1 MAAGDIDDLEALEPM
16 ARLLVSHLRRENA
29 DLREQLARNAE
40 QLSKNSELIQRLTEQ
55 VEALNHRL
63 FGKRSEKIPSVREE
77 LRQQVAPGELTVDG
91 DPMPE
96 QPEARA
102 KEKRRKARKSS
113 EPARQTRRQARKDIP
128 TIIEVREVQ
137 AEALPEGYTLADF
150 RVVGDGKVL
159 HRVEHVAEHLVIQKY
174 VLQTLASKDG
184 QHVITAE
191 APAGVID
198 GGHYGPSL
206 HAHVAVTRGDDSIPL
221 YRSERALARAGYP
234 IARSTLCTLFH
245 RVAEQLAPLYQE
257 MRSVVRRSRYVNA
270 DETGQRILDK
280 DECLRGWMWV
290 MLSRQAV
297 VYHYSDSRD
306 AVTANALLGGT
317 SGNLTIDGYAAY
329 NGLSEKTASRL
340 RSGCW
345 GHCRRKFFEA
355 MPVDSVDHENRELL
369 GMVTE
374 LYRIEDEAASRGIE
388 GTPEHL
394 ELRQRKSAPIVKKIW
409 RWVDAR
415 DGKHSPKSKMG
426 AALTYATK
434 QRDNLSRF
442 LHDPKLPLDNNVA
455 ERALRIVALGRKN
468 SLFAG
473 SAEHA
478 QNLAIIQSVIAT
490 CRMHAV
496 NPYDYIRH
504 MLIEIQSHPAARI
517 AELMPWRWHPSGA

>member
-1 MAAGDIDDLEALEPM
+1 MADGDIDDLEALEPA

-29 DLREQLARNAE
+29 ELREQLV
-40 QLSKNSELIQRLTEQ
+40 KNNDLIQRLTEQ
-55 VEALNHRL
+55 VEALNRRL
-63 FGKRSEKIPSVREE
+63 FGKRSEKIPTVREE
-77 LRQQVAPGELTVDG
+77 LRKQDEPGELTVDG
-91 DPMPE
+91 TPMPE
-96 QPEARA
+96 EPEARD
-102 KEKRRKARKSS
+102 KERRRKARKSS
-113 EPARQTRRQARKDIP
+113 DPARKKRRQARKDIP

-137 AEALPEGYTLADF
+137 AEALPEGYSLSDF

-184 QHVITAE
+184 QHLITAQ
-191 APAGVID
+191 APPGVID
-198 GGHYGPSL
+198 GGHYGPGL
-206 HAHVAVTRGDDSIPL
+206 HAHVAVSRGDDSIPL

-245 RVAEQLAPLYQE
+245 RTAEQLAPLYEE
-257 MRSVVRRSRYVNA
+257 MRAVVRRSRYVNA
-270 DETGQRILDK
+270 DETGQRILDQ
-280 DECLRGWMWV
+280 DQCLRGWMWV

-306 AVTANALLGGT
+306 AATADALLGGT

-355 MPVDSVDHENRELL
+355 MPADSVNHENRELL
-369 GMVTE
+369 ALVTD
-374 LYRIEDEAASRGIE
+374 LYRVEDEASSLGIE

-394 ELRQRKSAPIVKKIW
+394 ELRQRKSARIVKNIW

-426 AALTYATK
+426 AALSYATK
-434 QRDNLSRF
+434 QREHLSRF
-442 LHDPKLPLDNNVA
+442 LHDPKLPLDNNAA

-478 QNLAIIQSVIAT
+478 KNLAVIQSIIAT

>member
-1 MAAGDIDDLEALEPM
+1 MAAGDVDDLEATLDVA

-29 DLREQLARNAE
+29 ELREQLA
-40 QLSKNSELIQRLTEQ
+40 KNGELIQRLIEQ
-55 VEALNHRL
+55 VEALNRRL
-63 FGKRSEKIPSVREE
+63 FGKRSEKIPTVREE
-77 LRQQVAPGELTVDG
+77 LRKQIDPGELTVDG
-91 DPMPE
+91 EPMPE

-102 KEKRRKARKSS
+102 KEKRRKARQAS
-113 EPARQTRRQARKDIP
+113 EPERQKRRRLRKDIP
-128 TIIEVREVQ
+128 TIVEVREVQ
-137 AEALPEGYTLADF
+137 ADALPEGYSLGDF

-184 QHVITAE
+184 QHVITSQ
-191 APAGVID
+191 APPGVVD
-198 GGHYGPSL
+198 GGHYGPGL
-206 HAHVAVTRGDDSIPL
+206 HAHVAVSRGDDSIPL

-234 IARSTLCTLFH
+234 IARSTLCALFH
-245 RVAEQLAPLYQE
+245 RTAEQLKPLYDE
-257 MRSVVRRSRYVNA
+257 MRSVVRSGRYVHA
-270 DETGQRILDK
+270 DETGQPVLDK
-280 DECLRGWMWV
+280 DECSRGWMWV
-290 MLSRQAV
+290 ILSRMAI

-306 AVTANALLGGT
+306 AATAETLLGGT

-329 NGLSEKTASRL
+329 NGLSDKTASRR

-355 MPVDSVDHENRELL
+355 MPVDSLDHENRELL
-369 GMVTE
+369 AMITD
-374 LYRIEDEAASRGIE
+374 LYRIEDEACSLGIE
-388 GTPEHL
+388 RTAQHL
-394 ELRQRKSAPIVKKIW
+394 ELRQRKSAPVVKKIW

-415 DGKHSPKSKMG
+415 NGKHSPKSKMG

-434 QRDNLSRF
+434 QRDKLSQF
-442 LHDPKLPLDNNVA
+442 LYDPKLVLDNNAA

-478 QNLAIIQSVIAT
+478 QNLAILQSIIAT
-490 CRMHAV
+490 CRLHAV

-517 AELMPWRWHPSGA
+517 AELMPWRWHPPSA

>member
-1 MAAGDIDDLEALEPM
+1 MAGDDVDDLEAALDPT

-29 DLREQLARNAE
+29 ALREQLT
-40 QLSKNSELIQRLTEQ
+40 KNGELIQRLTEQ
-55 VEALNHRL
+55 VEALNRRL

-77 LRQQVAPGELTVDG
+77 LRQRVDPDERTVDG
-91 DPMPE
+91 TPMPE

-102 KEKRRKARKSS
+102 KENRRKARLAS
-113 EPARQTRRQARKDIP
+113 EPERQHRRRLRKDIP
-128 TIIEVREVQ
+128 TLVEVREVQ
-137 AEALPEGYTLADF
+137 ADALPEGYSLEDF
-150 RVVGDGKVL
+150 RVVGESKVL

-184 QHVITAE
+184 QHVLTAA
-191 APAGVID
+191 APPGVVD
-198 GGHYGPSL
+198 GGHYGPGL
-206 HAHVAVTRGDDSIPL
+206 HAHVAVSRGDDSIPL

-245 RVAEQLAPLYQE
+245 RTAEQLTPIYDE
-257 MRSVVRRSRYVNA
+257 MKNVVRRSRYVHA
-270 DETGQRILDK
+270 DETGQPILDK
-280 DECLRGWMWV
+280 DECFRGWMWV

-297 VYHYSDSRD
+297 VYHYSNNRD
-306 AVTANALLGGT
+306 ADTAETLLGGT

-329 NGLSEKTASRL
+329 NGLSTKKASRL

-345 GHCRRKFFEA
+345 GHFRRKYFEA
-355 MPVDSVDHENRELL
+355 MPEGSEDHENRELL
-369 GMVTE
+369 ALVAD
-374 LYRIEDEAASRGIE
+374 LYQVEDEAISRGIE
-388 GTPEHL
+388 ATPQHL
-394 ELRQRKSAPIVKKIW
+394 ELRQRKSHPIVKKIW

-415 DGKHSPKSKMG
+415 TGKHSPKSKMG

-434 QRDNLSRF
+434 QRDKLERF
-442 LHDPKLPLDNNVA
+442 LHDAKLPLDNNVA

-478 QNLAIIQSVIAT
+478 QNLAVLQSIIAT
-490 CRMHAV
+490 CRLHGV
-496 NPYDYIRH
+496 NPYDYIRR

-517 AELMPWRWHPSGA
+517 AELMPWRWHPPDP

>member
-1 MAAGDIDDLEALEPM
+1 MADGDIDDLEALEPM

-29 DLREQLARNAE
+29 ELREQLSTN
-40 QLSKNSELIQRLTEQ
+40 NELIQRLTEQ

-77 LRQQVAPGELTVDG
+77 LRQQVSPGELTVDG

-113 EPARQTRRQARKDIP
+113 EPTRQTRRQARKDIP
-128 TIIEVREVQ
+128 TVIEVREVQ
-137 AEALPEGYTLADF
+137 AEALPDGYTLADF

-184 QHVITAE
+184 QHVITAQ
-191 APAGVID
+191 APLGVID
-198 GGHYGPSL
+198 GGHYGPGL
-206 HAHVAVTRGDDSIPL
+206 HAHVAVSRGDDSIPL

-245 RVAEQLAPLYQE
+245 RVAEQLAPLYDE
-257 MRSVVRRSRYVNA
+257 MRNVVRRSRYVNA

-345 GHCRRKFFEA
+345 GHCRRKFYEA
-355 MPVDSVDHENRELL
+355 MPTDSVDHENRELL

-434 QRDNLSRF
+434 QRDSLSRF

-478 QNLAIIQSVIAT
+478 QNLAIIQSIIAT

>member
-1 MAAGDIDDLEALEPM
+1 MAADDVDDLEALEPM
-16 ARLLVSHLRRENA
+16 ARLLVSHLRQENA
-29 DLREQLARNAE
+29 TLRDQLA
-40 QLSKNSELIQRLTEQ
+40 KNGELIQRLTEQ

-63 FGKRSEKIPSVREE
+63 FGKRSEKIPTVREE
-77 LRQQVAPGELTVDG
+77 LRQQIQPGELTVDG

-102 KEKRRKARKSS
+102 KEKRRKARQAS
-113 EPARQTRRQARKDIP
+113 EPARQKRRQARKDIP

-137 AEALPEGYTLADF
+137 ADALPEGYSLEDF
-150 RVVGDGKVL
+150 RVVGEGKVL

-184 QHVITAE
+184 EHVITAQ
-191 APAGVID
+191 APAGVVD
-198 GGHYGPSL
+198 GGHYGPGL
-206 HAHVAVTRGDDSIPL
+206 HAHVAVSRGDDSIPL

-245 RVAEQLAPLYQE
+245 RTAEHLAPLYAE
-257 MRSVVRRSRYVNA
+257 MRNVVRSGRYVHA
-270 DETGQRILDK
+270 DETGQPILDK
-280 DECLRGWMWV
+280 EECFRGWMWV

-306 AVTANALLGGT
+306 AATANAMLGGT
-317 SGNLTIDGYAAY
+317 TGNLTIDGYAAY
-329 NGLSEKTASRL
+329 NGLSDKTASRL

-355 MPVDSVDHENRELL
+355 MPADSADHQNRELL
-369 GMVTE
+369 AMITD
-374 LYRIEDEAASRGIE
+374 LYRIEDEARSLGIE
-388 GTPEHL
+388 DSPQHL
-394 ELRQRKSAPIVKKIW
+394 ELRQGKSAPIVKKIW

-415 DGKHSPKSKMG
+415 NGKHSPKSKMG
-426 AALTYATK
+426 TALTYATK
-434 QRDNLSRF
+434 QRDTLAQF
-442 LHDPKLPLDNNVA
+442 LYDPKLPLDNNAA

-478 QNLAIIQSVIAT
+478 QNLAIIQSIIAT
-490 CRMHAV
+490 CRLHAV